1 MLGPVELTGPDGTT
15 ALAGGPRD
23 LLCVLALRAGET
35 VSRALLREAGR
46 EPSTLDRDAAVLSSA
61 LARCGLR
68 GSLEVRPAGYR
79 LVTRQIDVRRFQSA
93 VRRAQ
98 ACRRGGDL
106 AGAVRLY
113 DRALVLWR
121 GPEPLAEAR
130 VSGWAGAEVRR
141 LRESRTVALEDRW
154 DCALRLARA
163 AVRASGAPVADREA
177 VAAGIAAAADAID
190 AIPVL
195 EEAVEA
201 HPLRERRWELLLVA
215 TFLSGRRREALA
227 VFERARQTFLDQL
240 GVEPGE
246 RLRALA
252 GAAERGD
259 LAEADPDQVRPATM
273 TPVRAAHLATLPVP
287 LTSLLG
293 RDALLDALAGWLR
306 DRRLVTLVGPGG
318 AGKTRLAIAAARQVR
333 GPVPWFVELSSV
345 ESPVRVA
352 GAVAEAL
359 GLRQETSGDAVDAIV
374 DEIGHQDLL
383 LVLDNCEHLL
393 AGCAELVARLLRR
406 CSRLRILATSRA
418 ALRVPDELVVPVP
431 PLLPEAAARL
441 FLERAQARSGRP
453 VAEGSAGAVAQLCA
467 ELDGLPLAI
476 ELAAAR
482 TPLLS
487 VPEIVA
493 RLRSDLRLLHSPDP
507 TVPDRHRTVS
517 ATVESSL
524 RQLDP
529 ATQAYFDR
537 LAVFAGFDASAAEAA
552 RQAMAAEAPGTD
564 ALATLVGA
572 SLVERTGDRYRML
585 VPIRRHALD
594 RLARDGGETAARRVH
609 AAHYL
614 AVAESADSQ
623 LRGSGQELGLARLR
637 ADAANLRAAM
647 AWLAESGA
655 AAVPHGD
662 LRLSTALAMACRIG
676 GQYREALGWLSAAL
690 VRHPDAPAPLRA
702 AAGADA
708 AMLAMLLC
716 DYATAADY
724 AEEARSA
731 YRATGNRRAEARV
744 VMTLGSVARERAQY
758 AISAAHLDAAT
769 ATCVECGDEL
779 GEARAVLLR
788 GFTAWLAGDLER
800 AESRL
805 RACRRWFER
814 LDDPE
819 QAATAL
825 MNLGAVALYRGDID
839 RAGSLLDAALERY
852 AALGFPEGL
861 GWAHNLRGL
870 VELRIGRIDRAEA
883 HLALSLATHRE
894 VGDRW
899 RTASVLEALAE
910 VHRTGDPRR
919 AARLLGAAAR
929 IRAEIGAPVPACER
943 ADLAVTTAGVRA
955 ALGGAF
961 DALYAEA
968 RTLPLD
974 EALVPRALV

>member
-1 MLGPVELTGPDGTT
+1 MTNG
-15 ALAGGPRD
+15 
-23 LLCVLALRAGET
+23 
-35 VSRALLREAGR
+35 
-46 EPSTLDRDAAVLSSA
+46 
-61 LARCGLR
+61 
-68 GSLEVRPAGYR
+68 
-79 LVTRQIDVRRFQSA
+79 
-93 VRRAQ
+93 
-98 ACRRGGDL
+98 RRGVEG
-106 AGAVRLY
+106 
-113 DRALVLWR
+113 
-121 GPEPLAEAR
+121 
-130 VSGWAGAEVRR
+130 
-141 LRESRTVALEDRW
+141 RTVALEDRW
-154 DCALRLARA
+154 ERALRLARA
-163 AVRASGAPVADREA
+163 AVRASGAPVADRE
-177 VAAGIAAAADAID
+177 VVVAGIAAAADAAD
-190 AIPVL
+190 AIPAL
-195 EEAVEA
+195 EEAVTA
-201 HPLRERRWELLLVA
+201 HPLRERRWELLLIA
-215 TFLSGRRREALA
+215 TFLSGRRREAVA
-227 VFERARQTFLDQL
+227 VYERARQTFLDQL
-240 GVEPGE
+240 GVEPSE

-252 GAAERGD
+252 AAAERGD
-259 LAEADPDQVRPATM
+259 LAETDQVPRPATRG
-273 TPVRAAHLATLPVP
+273 PVRAAHGATLPVP

-293 RDALLDALAGWLR
+293 RDGLLDALAGWLR

-318 AGKTRLAIAAARQVR
+318 AGKTRLAIAAARQAR
-333 GPVPWFVELSSV
+333 GPEPWFVELSSV

-359 GLRQETSGDAVDAIV
+359 GLRQEASRDAVDAIV

-393 AGCAELVARLLRR
+393 AGCAELAARLLTR
-406 CSRLRILATSRA
+406 CPRLRIMATSRA
-418 ALRVPDELVVPVP
+418 ALRIPDELVVPVP
-431 PLLPEAAARL
+431 PLPPEAATRL
-441 FLERAQARSGRP
+441 FLERAQARAGRP

-507 TVPDRHRTVS
+507 TVPARHRTVA

-537 LAVFAGFDASAAEAA
+537 LAVFAGFDATAAEAA
-552 RQAMAAEAPGTD
+552 RQAMSSEAPAAE

-594 RLARDGGETAARRVH
+594 RLAHGGAESAARRAH

-614 AVAESADSQ
+614 AVAESADVQ
-623 LRGSGQELGLARLR
+623 VRGSGQEIGLARLR
-637 ADAANLRAAM
+637 AEAANVRAAM

-662 LRLSTALAMACRIG
+662 LRLATAVAIACRIG
-676 GQYREALGWLSAAL
+676 GYYREGLAWLSAAL

-731 YRATGNRRAEARV
+731 YRATGDRRAEARV

-758 AISAAHLDAAT
+758 AISAAYLDEAT
-769 ATCVECGDEL
+769 ATYVECGDEL

-788 GFTAWLAGDLER
+788 GFTAWLAGDLKR

-852 AALGFPEGL
+852 ATLGFPEGV

-870 VELRIGRIDRAEA
+870 VELRTGRIDRAEA

-910 VHRTGDPRR
+910 VHRSGDPRR

-955 ALGGAF
+955 ALGPLF
-961 DALYAEA
+961 EALYAEA
-968 RTLPLD
+968 RTLDLD
-974 EALVPRALV
+974 EALMPRPLATTP